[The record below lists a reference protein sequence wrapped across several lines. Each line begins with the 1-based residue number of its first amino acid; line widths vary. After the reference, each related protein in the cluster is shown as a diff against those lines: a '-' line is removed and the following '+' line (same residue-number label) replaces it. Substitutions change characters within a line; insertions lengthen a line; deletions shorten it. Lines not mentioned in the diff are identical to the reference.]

1 MTYKHQKTVLSLIP
15 KLKTKT
21 INKNRFY
28 VTPEGNEYPSI
39 TTVLSIRNKK
49 GLVEWRKRV
58 GNDVANYVAG
68 KAAARGTKV
77 HHMCEDYLNNE
88 DINHHQKDFLPWC
101 IFTQLKNKVLC
112 IKGVDEV
119 DVQLVWDP
127 PWGNDMM
134 SDGAKLELGMM

>member
-15 KLKTKT
+15 KLQTKT

-39 TTVLSIRNKK
+39 TTVLSIRNKT

-68 KAAARGTKV
+68 KAASRGTKV

-101 IFTQLKNKVLC
+101 IFTQF
-112 IKGVDEV
+112 
-119 DVQLVWDP
+119 
-127 PWGNDMM
+127 
-134 SDGAKLELGMM
+134 

>member
-21 INKNRFY
+21 TNKNRFY

-101 IFTQLKNKVLC
+101 LFTQLKNKVYVIL
-112 IKGVDEV
+112 ITYMLKSVDYIV
-119 DVQLVWDP
+119 T
-127 PWGNDMM
+127 NIR
-134 SDGAKLELGMM
+134 